1 MNIHLTVALKSRA
14 ETLLQENY
22 SISETKKKL
31 MRLDFS
37 NRAYLGLANTNSLLA
52 FTVKPLATNY
62 CNVIN
67 TLILGWA

>member
-31 MRLDFS
+31 IRSDFD

-62 CNVIN
+62 RNVIN

>member
-31 MRLDFS
+31 IVTVHNILDFCELVNVLIMYCS
-37 NRAYLGLANTNSLLA
+37 GDCLLMLWLG
-52 FTVKPLATNY
+52 
-62 CNVIN
+62 
-67 TLILGWA
+67 